1 MKNKLL
7 LLSAVM
13 LISGICAANAN
24 LALTDINAPKS
35 PAYRVGISEIPERP
49 YVQTVSEKDATIKQ
63 AIQKQTN
70 PTENDVA
77 SYGDLSIKKISQEI
91 SYDLECEE
99 QEMVSDLSLLW
110 QGAAMQSDTINFAL
124 YKLANPDADKPN
136 KSTVKNMLKTVASM
150 STLVGAGM
158 ANPLLAGTS
167 LIGANVLGIM
177 SQDTKALNYKY
188 SKVTDADMIILI
200 RKVEDL
206 QQKTV
211 DLYYD
216 YMTAKKQFDMTTKL
230 AQERKKRFEQAQKNN
245 VAREIIVITD
255 SHFRTAMDKQKTA
268 RSVFLSK
275 RAALEQFVGN
285 EAFNQF
291 EQELMQRE
299 NSLNGASSEVKE
311 EYTKT
316 VSGVENY
323 TNNLSSKTA
332 SLSGIGYIEE
342 EEEDK
347 NLSKLDEIKALTPE
361 APAEP
366 EVQVPQ
372 EAQPEQSE
380 QKTNKL
386 KDKIKT
392 AKNKIKKD
400 NKKEKTKEEKPK
412 KVKRD
417 PYDTKG
423 FIFLHDKQPDASNYQ
438 DTTNN
443 VKETTQKTKKH
454 KDKKSKE
461 ISQNAEN
468 TKAGE
473 IKPVETQKTNKYHG
487 VELMPLDDIKAPD
500 LKPHGYSI
508 FEK

>member
-13 LISGICAANAN
+13 LISGICTANAN

-70 PTENDVA
+70 HTENDVT

-177 SQDTKALNYKY
+177 TQDTKALNYKY

-216 YMTAKKQFDMTTKL
+216 YMTAKKQFDITTKL
-230 AQERKKRFEQAQKNN
+230 AQERKNRFEQAQKNN
-245 VAREIIVITD
+245 AAREIIVITD

-291 EQELMQRE
+291 EQELIQRE

-342 EEEDK
+342 EEDK

-380 QKTNKL
+380 QKTNTL

-443 VKETTQKTKKH
+443 VKETTQKTKKQ

-461 ISQNAEN
+461 ISQKPEN

-473 IKPVETQKTNKYHG
+473 IKSAEVQKTNKYHG